1 MRRYMLPALMAAA
14 AAGPSHGGAG
24 QAPERPPDSHDLR
37 RPRGG
42 DVVVEVGGAQPERA
56 QPYAPPRPAWRYRPL
71 GTGARLCR
79 AFLAPRYVVAD
90 PARFGVPVA
99 PPGQQWIRYWDDL
112 LLVERATRKVLR
124 AVPGGYR

>member
-42 DVVVEVGGAQPERA
+42 DRRRRGRRRAAGASAALR
-56 QPYAPPRPAWRYRPL
+56 PPRPAWRYRPL